1 MFSSLECYWWPS
13 SFSKHTMENSKNKTY
28 ARRCVLAI
36 YLSFLCTALFQT
48 CQVSQLNRKS
58 HDFMT
63 YLTLFTSCNWFLMLL
78 RKVKLQKHS
87 ELQGLSLISKLDID
101 RLRAQSKEN
110 TYSRIWLQFLLAYHD
125 LLLIVKT
132 QYFSCL
138 KMAANKTQKLQN
150 LNHKIDCD
158 V

>member
-1 MFSSLECYWWPS
+1 MFSSSECYWWPS
-13 SFSKHTMENSKNKTY
+13 SISKHIMENSKSKTY

-48 CQVSQLNRKS
+48 CQVSRFHDLS
-58 HDFMT
+58 H
-63 YLTLFTSCNWFLMLL
+63 TLY
-78 RKVKLQKHS
+78 KLQLISHASSKS
-87 ELQGLSLISKLDID
+87 QTPKTFGVAGFVISKLDID